1 MVLLSDDEIMSE
13 YVLGKIVRYNN
24 RRRLQEE
31 SVAEHT
37 CFVTL
42 FCLKIMAQLKL
53 DHETERKILILAALH
68 DVAES
73 RTSDIPHDVKS
84 SYPEI
89 KSILDKVEDDYY
101 REHWGS
107 YLQEINKSDP
117 LCHNILKLADT
128 YSVLQYCLN
137 EQSLGNVS
145 DDIREITESA
155 RERIRKYAN
164 AIDVNLYVDSVWD

>member
-1 MVLLSDDEIMSE
+1 MMGLLSDEQIMSE

-42 FCLKIMAQLKL
+42 FCLKIMAQLDL

-84 SYPEI
+84 NYPEI
-89 KSILDKVEDDYY
+89 KSILEKVEDDYY
-101 REHWGS
+101 REHWAS
-107 YLQEINKSDP
+107 YLDEINDP
-117 LCHNILKLADT
+117 DDLCHNILKLADT

-145 DDIREITESA
+145 EDIREITESA
-155 RERIRKYAN
+155 RQRIDARVAAIN
-164 AIDVNLYVDSVWD
+164 AILATR

>member
-1 MVLLSDDEIMSE
+1 MMDLLSDDQIMSE

-42 FCLKIMAQLKL
+42 FCLKIMAQLDL

-73 RTSDIPHDVKS
+73 RTSDIPHDVKTK
-84 SYPEI
+84 YPEV

-101 REHWGS
+101 KEHWAS
-107 YLQEINKSDP
+107 YLDEIIQSDD

-145 DDIREITESA
+145 EDIHEITESA
-155 RERIRKYAN
+155 RQRINVRVAAIN
-164 AIDVNLYVDSVWD
+164 AILATK

>member
-1 MVLLSDDEIMSE
+1 MMGLLSDEQIMSE

-24 RRRLQEE
+24 RRRIQEE

-42 FCLKIMAQLKL
+42 FCLKIMAQLDL

-84 SYPEI
+84 NYPEI

-101 REHWGS
+101 REHWAS
-107 YLQEINKSDP
+107 YLDEIHEPDD
-117 LCHNILKLADT
+117 LCYNILKLADT

-145 DDIREITESA
+145 EDIQEITTSA
-155 RERIRKYAN
+155 RQRIEARVAAIN
-164 AIDVNLYVDSVWD
+164 AILATR

>member
-1 MVLLSDDEIMSE
+1 MMGLLSDEQIMSE

-42 FCLKIMAQLKL
+42 FCLKIMAQLDL

-84 SYPEI
+84 NYPEI
-89 KSILDKVEDDYY
+89 KSILEKVEDDYY
-101 REHWGS
+101 REHWAS
-107 YLQEINKSDP
+107 YLDEIHESDD

-145 DDIREITESA
+145 EDIQEITTSA
-155 RERIRKYAN
+155 RQRIEARVAAIN
-164 AIDVNLYVDSVWD
+164 AILATR

>member
-1 MVLLSDDEIMSE
+1 MMGLLSDEQIMSE

-42 FCLKIMAQLKL
+42 FCLKIMAQLDL

-84 SYPEI
+84 NYPEI

-101 REHWGS
+101 REHWAS
-107 YLQEINKSDP
+107 YLDEIHESDD

-145 DDIREITESA
+145 EDIQEITVSA
-155 RERIRKYAN
+155 RQRIEARVA
-164 AIDVNLYVDSVWD
+164 AINVILATR

>member
-1 MVLLSDDEIMSE
+1 MMGLLSDEQIMSE

-42 FCLKIMAQLKL
+42 FCLKIMAQLDL

-84 SYPEI
+84 NYPEI

-101 REHWGS
+101 REHWAS
-107 YLQEINKSDP
+107 YLDEIHDSDD

-137 EQSLGNVS
+137 EQSLGNIS
-145 DDIREITESA
+145 EDIQEIALSA
-155 RERIRKYAN
+155 RQRVEARVL
-164 AIDVNLYVDSVWD
+164 AINEILSNK